1 MRGIEVTLNAA
12 NMVVGGSRGCRK
24 MENTFVTAGKR
35 LVQVRGQ
42 RSDWRFTTP
51 IERAAFICAHQQG
64 APNKAASE
72 SRYIFI
78 SKMFRFTHGEIGPWK
93 PNFGKNILN

>member
-1 MRGIEVTLNAA
+1 MTLNAA
-12 NMVVGGSRGCRK
+12 STVVGGSRA
-24 MENTFVTAGKR
+24 AGKR
-35 LVQVRGQ
+35 KTPSSQQENASSKLGGQ
-42 RSDWRFTTP
+42 RSDWRFTTL

-78 SKMFRFTHGEIGPWK
+78 FQNVSLHSGEIGRWK